1 MKKIQPIVFPLN
13 LGIATIFNLIGI
25 NDNLIDNATFI
36 YQLYTA
42 ENIQLQADNI
52 VMSGTDY
59 AQYSSSAD
67 SNLFAYQW
75 ATTQLGITLL

>member
-1 MKKIQPIVFPLN
+1 MKQIQPIVFPLN

-25 NDNLIDNATFI
+25 NDNLVDNATFI

-42 ENIQLQADNI
+42 ENVQLQADNLI
-52 VMSGTDY
+52 MTGNDY

-75 ATTQLGITLL
+75 SATQLGITII